1 LVEQVYKGIGVRF
14 AAQIIDGIIL
24 AIIYFI
30 VGFAM
35 FGTWSWEVTG
45 LAAAPFIFVVGIIN
59 FLYFMI
65 LEGTVGST
73 VGKKVLKLRVMKED
87 GTACGLGA
95 SFIRNILRIIDVLP
109 FIYIIGMILIARSP
123 KKQRLGDR
131 IAKTVV
137 VGASVP
143 TASTPAAVSEAPVE
157 EMGFCVNCGAK
168 IPSSAAYCP
177 KCGAKQ

>member
-1 LVEQVYKGIGVRF
+1 MVQQVYKGIGVRF

-24 AIIYFI
+24 AIIYFG
-30 VGFAM
+30 VGFSM

-45 LAAAPFIFVVGIIN
+45 FAAAPFITVIGIID

-73 VGKKVLKLRVMKED
+73 LGKRALKLKVVKED
-87 GTACGLGA
+87 GTACGLAA
-95 SFIRNILRIIDVLP
+95 SFIRNILRIIDALP
-109 FIYIIGMILIARSP
+109 FIYIVGMIFIARSP

-137 VGASVP
+137 VEAPGPTVP
-143 TASTPAAVSEAPVE
+143 TPAAMPEFAE
-157 EMGFCVNCGAK
+157 EMGFCVNCGVR